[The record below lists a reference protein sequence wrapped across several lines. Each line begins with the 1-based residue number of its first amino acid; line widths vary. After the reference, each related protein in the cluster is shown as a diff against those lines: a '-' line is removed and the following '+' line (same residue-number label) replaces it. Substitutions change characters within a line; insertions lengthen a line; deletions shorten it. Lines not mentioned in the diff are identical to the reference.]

1 MDSLQVSLTLQPAIQ
16 TEFLSDII
24 AFEAAIA
31 AIAVPL
37 SFEMVSRISERYHS
51 DVINRVFLKDPLIKW
66 FPRVILT
73 HLLLVIASKFLRNN
87 AHEILWRSVD
97 GALFVYFVIVVI
109 LFALFLWRLR
119 IYMTD
124 TGYVL
129 GLLVKQAN
137 EVFSK

>member
-16 TEFLSDII
+16 TEFLSDVI

-51 DVINRVFLKDPLIKW
+51 DVINRVFLKDPLVRW
-66 FPRVILT
+66 FPRIILL
-73 HLLLVIASKFLRNN
+73 HLILVITSKFFRTSTY
-87 AHEILWRSVD
+87 EIFWRSVD
-97 GALFVYFVIVVI
+97 GALFVYFVVVVL
-109 LFALFLWRLR
+109 LFALFLRRLR
-119 IYMTD
+119 IYLTD
-124 TGYVL
+124 TSYVL
-129 GLLVKQAN
+129 GLLLKQAN

>member
-1 MDSLQVSLTLQPAIQ
+1 MDSLKVFLTLQPAIPA
-16 TEFLSDII
+16 EFLSDII

-51 DVINRVFLKDPLIKW
+51 DVLNRVFLRDPLIKW
-66 FPRVILT
+66 FPRVILL

-87 AHEILWRSVD
+87 SHELFWHSVD

-109 LFALFLWRLR
+109 MFSLFLWRLR
-119 IYMTD
+119 IYLTD
-124 TGYVL
+124 TSYVL
-129 GLLVKQAN
+129 GILLKRAN
-137 EVFSK
+137 EVFTK